1 MATPSYKRILVGIE
15 FPEDRS
21 QVGLGKAVEVAKRT
35 SARLILMH
43 AAFEPT
49 IVAPFSLATPVDRKK
64 IVLGERRRALD
75 KLAQG
80 VRRKGLR
87 VTTRVE
93 WDYPSPDAIVR
104 AALREKADL
113 VVAESH
119 RRSRGARLFL
129 TNTDWQLIRACP
141 IPLLFVKSLRRYGAA
156 RLLAAVDPLHAYAKP
171 AGLDAKILDAGRQ
184 LAAAFRGKLSVMH
197 AYLPLSVQMP
207 DSVGMPYVVP
217 VAPDVEQEYEKRVR
231 RMLSR
236 LAAARDVKEGDQHL
250 VIGDAASAI
259 SDLSRKLRAN
269 IVVMG
274 AISRSG
280 LGRLFIGSTAE
291 RVIDRLNCDVLVIK
305 PRGFHTPVLR
315 RVSAKQLYLAPL

>member
-1 MATPSYKRILVGIE
+1 MAMPSYKRILVAIE
-15 FPEDRS
+15 FPDERT
-21 QVGLGKAVEVAKRT
+21 QTGLGKAVEIARRT
-35 SARLILMH
+35 GARLILMH

-49 IVAPFSLATPVDRKK
+49 VVTPFAFAPLVDRKK
-64 IVLGERRRALD
+64 TVLSERKRALE

-80 VRRKGLR
+80 VRRRGLR
-87 VTTRVE
+87 ATARVE

-104 AALREKADL
+104 AGRREKADL

-129 TNTDWQLIRACP
+129 TNTDWQLIRVCP
-141 IPLLFVKSLRRYGAA
+141 IPLLFVKSARHYGAA
-156 RLLAAVDPLHAYAKP
+156 RVLAAVDPLHAYAKP
-171 AGLDAKILDAGRQ
+171 AGLDARILDAGRQ
-184 LAAAFRGKLSVMH
+184 LADACRGRLAAVH

-217 VAPDVEQEYEKRVR
+217 VAPDVERDYEKRLR
-231 RMLSR
+231 RMLAR
-236 LAAARDVKEGDQHL
+236 LASRRNVKEGDQYL
-250 VIGDAASAI
+250 LIGDAASAI
-259 SDLSRKLRAN
+259 SDQARKLRAD

-274 AISRSG
+274 AASRSG

-305 PRGFHTPVLR
+305 PRGFRTPVAR

>member
-15 FPEDRS
+15 YPEERT
-21 QVGLGKAVEVAKRT
+21 QIGLGKAVEVARRT
-35 SARLILMH
+35 GARLILMH

-49 IVAPFSLATPVDRKK
+49 IVAPFGLATPIDRKR
-64 IVLGERRRALD
+64 IVLGERKRDLE

-80 VRRKGLR
+80 VRRKGVR
-87 VTTRVE
+87 ATTRVE

-104 AALREKADL
+104 AALREKVDL
-113 VVAESH
+113 VIAESH

-129 TNTDWQLIRACP
+129 TNTDWQLIRVCP
-141 IPLLFVKSLRRYGAA
+141 IPLLFVKSVRRYGAA

-171 AGLDAKILDAGRQ
+171 AGLDAKILDAGAT
-184 LAAAFRGKLSVMH
+184 LSAAFRGKLSVMH
-197 AYLPLSVQMP
+197 AYVPLSVQMP
-207 DSVGMPYVVP
+207 DTVGMPYVMP
-217 VAPDVEQEYEKRVR
+217 VAPDVEQDYEKRVR
-231 RMLSR
+231 RMLAR
-236 LAAARDVKEGDQHL
+236 LAGTRGVKEGDQYL

-259 SDLSRKLRAN
+259 SDLARKLRAG

-274 AISRSG
+274 AVSRSG

-305 PRGFHTPVLR
+305 PRGFRTPVLR
-315 RVSAKQLYLAPL
+315 RVSAKQLYVTPL